1 MDAMS
6 YTNARAH
13 FAATMERVCEN
24 HDPLII
30 TRGQAPSVVMLS
42 LEDYQ
47 SLEETVYLLRAP
59 RNARRLLGAI
69 EQLEGGRG
77 IVRELPE

>member
-13 FAATMERVCEN
+13 FAATMGRVCEN

-77 IVRELPE
+77 TVRELPE